1 MPLRRQLGLLAVTT
15 LVVGE
20 VIAIGIFLTPAGMAR
35 SLGSPLWL
43 LIVWLLMGFMALS
56 GALCYGELAARAPE
70 AGGGYVYLREAYG
83 PAVAF
88 LYGWKCMLVM
98 DPGITAALAVGLASY
113 VGYAL
118 GLAGPSL
125 KLSTAQRQTIYQSV
139 SATQKNNPAPTGF
152 RAAIGAQ
159 VPDGIPLQPISTTL
173 ATLIPET
180 AQCDVAMVE
189 KQVVLVDPKAR
200 RVVAVVVAQ

>member
-1 MPLRRQLGLLAVTT
+1 VASVAKICAIMLAVA
-15 LVVGE
+15 LSSPAVPVS
-20 VIAIGIFLTPAGMAR
+20 AQTPATD
-35 SLGSPLWL
+35 
-43 LIVWLLMGFMALS
+43 S
-56 GALCYGELAARAPE
+56 GA
-70 AGGGYVYLREAYG
+70 G
-83 PAVAF
+83 PA
-88 LYGWKCMLVM
+88 
-98 DPGITAALAVGLASY
+98 
-113 VGYAL
+113 
-118 GLAGPSL
+118 L

-159 VPDGIPLQPISTTL
+159 VPDGILLQPISTTL

-180 AQCDVAMVE
+180 AQYDVAMVE